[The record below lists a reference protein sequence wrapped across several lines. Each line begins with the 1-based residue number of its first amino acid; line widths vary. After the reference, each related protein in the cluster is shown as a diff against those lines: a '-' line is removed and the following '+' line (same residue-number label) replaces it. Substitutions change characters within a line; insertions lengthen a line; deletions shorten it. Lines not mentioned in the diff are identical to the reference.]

1 MSIKEEAVKLHDK
14 GYNCAQSVAAAC
26 GKYTGLDEKTALA
39 VSGGFGGGVRC
50 GEICGA
56 VSGAVMAI
64 GLTNPYVDGADIEAR
79 NKIALLTKEC
89 TKRFKE
95 QFGCIRCVELKQSG
109 HSCDELIAFGAEL
122 AEDIILKN
130 QDKQEN

>member
-26 GKYTGLDEKTALA
+26 GKYTGLDEKTAFA

-109 HSCDELIAFGAEL
+109 HSCDELIAFGAGL